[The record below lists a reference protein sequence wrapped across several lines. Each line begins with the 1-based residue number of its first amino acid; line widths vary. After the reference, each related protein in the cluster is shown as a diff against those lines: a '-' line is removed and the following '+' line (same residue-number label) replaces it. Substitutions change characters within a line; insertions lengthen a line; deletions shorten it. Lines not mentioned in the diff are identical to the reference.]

1 MSLLRGKR
9 QELLHDPQEVRDL
22 RRVRREGLHRL
33 GALHQLQR
41 NRQKLRRET
50 LRDLRSLWRNG
61 KGTLDMQAL
70 DCSFLVD
77 LGIVEIREELRR
89 AIPA

>member
-1 MSLLRGKR
+1 
-9 QELLHDPQEVRDL
+9 
-22 RRVRREGLHRL
+22 
-33 GALHQLQR
+33 
-41 NRQKLRRET
+41 
-50 LRDLRSLWRNG
+50 
-61 KGTLDMQAL
+61 MQAL